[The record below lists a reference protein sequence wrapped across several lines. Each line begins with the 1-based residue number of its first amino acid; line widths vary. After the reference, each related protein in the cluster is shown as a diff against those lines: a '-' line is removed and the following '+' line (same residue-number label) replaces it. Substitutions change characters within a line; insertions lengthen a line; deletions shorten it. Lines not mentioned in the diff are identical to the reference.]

1 MFIHL
6 QCVYYFKHS
15 KNYLIMNLAQIFRRT
30 SVASAIITL
39 IGLTANAQNAADGF
53 YKDIFM
59 DSGIYLTSRVDLPAA
74 RYLNMS
80 MEEFVSTSHKDS
92 TTAITAIDT
101 LMQSSI
107 FAGCALDENGT
118 LLYPDGSPRFK
129 VLYINGGRA
138 TSHGRSLGKDG
149 IDRICEYVKNGG
161 SVVGT
166 CAGAFFSSMG
176 TYTDSV
182 ELNQH
187 YAGIFPGLTR
197 STKLADSQTDM
208 DIEPGSSLL
217 KYYDFGGD
225 MKVDSV
231 RHNGG
236 CFAYT
241 EKMLPKGT
249 EILARYQTGDR
260 EMKRKITG
268 EPSIWAFKADD
279 STGRVVLCGSHP
291 EGVTDGERLE
301 LMSAMLLYAI
311 DGNGTAKVKGI
322 LKDGEA
328 RDMSRRTSDNDPEH
342 TGIGD
347 RQYHHFA
354 IDVPSNT
361 ASVTVTLTPKKGYE
375 GFNLNLYAT
384 EGKLAYN
391 DNAAFKNVALGA
403 EKSLTIPSPAKGKLY
418 ISVFCDDTVTATQTK
433 WGTQYSGKVE
443 VLNGVP
449 YTIEAKVQAY

>member
-1 MFIHL
+1 
-6 QCVYYFKHS
+6 
-15 KNYLIMNLAQIFRRT
+15 MNSRKFFRTATVILFCMIAFNLEADAQKK
-30 SVASAIITL
+30 AC
-39 IGLTANAQNAADGF
+39 DF

-59 DSGIYLTSRVDLPAA
+59 DSGIFLTSRVDLPAA
-74 RYLNMS
+74 RFLNMS

-92 TTAITAIDT
+92 TTAITAVDT
-101 LMQSSI
+101 LFQKNA
-107 FAGCALDENGT
+107 FAGSATDENGV
-118 LLYPDGSPRFK
+118 LLYPDGEPRFR

-138 TSHGRSLGKDG
+138 TSHGRSLGAEG
-149 IDRICEYVKNGG
+149 IQRIQEYVRNGG

-166 CAGAFFSSMG
+166 CAGAFFSSVG

-187 YAGIFPGLTR
+187 YSGIYPGLTR
-197 STKLADSQTDM
+197 STRLSDSQTDM
-208 DIEPGSSLL
+208 DIEPGSPLL

-241 EKMLPKGT
+241 GEMFPKGT

-268 EPSIWAFKADD
+268 EPSIWAYKADEN
-279 STGRVVLCGSHP
+279 SGRVVLCGSHP

-311 DGNGTAKVKGI
+311 EGNGKPQLKGE
-322 LKDGEA
+322 LKPGEV
-328 RDMSRRTSDNDPEH
+328 RDMTRRSSDNDPSH
-342 TGIGD
+342 TAIGD
-347 RQYHHFA
+347 KQYHHFCVN
-354 IDVPSNT
+354 VPAKCGELT
-361 ASVTVTLTPKKGYE
+361 ITLKPAKGYE
-375 GFNLNLYAT
+375 DFNLYLYTCT
-384 EGKLAYN
+384 EGMAYN
-391 DNAAFKNVALGA
+391 DKAQYKNIALGA
-403 EKSLTIPSPAKGKLY
+403 GKTLTIPAPAKGKLY
-418 ISVFCDDTVTATQTK
+418 VSVYCDDTVDAAQTK
-433 WGTQYSGKVE
+433 WGTQYSGKIE

-449 YTIEAKVQAY
+449 YTIQVETASK

>member
-1 MFIHL
+1 MYLHIDSRK
-6 QCVYYFKHS
+6 QIN
-15 KNYLIMNLAQIFRRT
+15 NYNMTKIRPNKTAIVISALCFTFNLTSAAQT
-30 SVASAIITL
+30 K
-39 IGLTANAQNAADGF
+39 ADGY

-59 DSGIYLTSRVDLPAA
+59 DSGIFLTSRVDLPAA
-74 RYLNMS
+74 RFLNMS
-80 MEEFVSTSHKDS
+80 MEEFVSTSHKDT

-101 LMQSSI
+101 LLQSNT
-107 FAGCALDENGT
+107 FAGSAIDQNGT
-118 LLYPDGSPRFK
+118 LLYPDGAPRFK

-138 TSHGRSLGKDG
+138 TSHGRSLGEDG
-149 IDRICEYVKNGG
+149 IKRICEYVRNGG

-182 ELNQH
+182 ELNRH

-208 DIEPGSSLL
+208 DIEPKSPLL
-217 KYYDFGGD
+217 RYYDFGGD
-225 MKVDSV
+225 MRVDSV

-241 EKMLPKGT
+241 AEMLPKGT

-268 EPSIWAFKADD
+268 EPCIWAYKADAG
-279 STGRVVLCGSHP
+279 TGRVVLCGSHP
-291 EGVTDGERLE
+291 EGVTGGERLE

-311 DGNGTAKVKGI
+311 DGNGTATVKGT
-322 LKDGEA
+322 LEDGVP
-328 RDMSRRTSDNDPEH
+328 RVMDRRSCDDDPEH

-347 RQYHHFA
+347 RQYHHFV
-354 IDVPSNT
+354 IDIPART
-361 ASVTVTLTPKKGYE
+361 ESVTLTLTPKKGYE
-375 GFNLNLYAT
+375 DFNLYLFAE
-384 EGKLAYN
+384 EGAMAFN
-391 DNAAFKNVALGA
+391 DNATYKDITLGA
-403 EKSLTIPSPAKGKLY
+403 AKTLTVPAPKKGKLY
-418 ISVFCDDTVTATQTK
+418 ISVFCDDTVEAAQTK
-433 WGTQYSGKVE
+433 WGTQYSGKTE

-449 YTIEAKVQAY
+449 YTIEAKITLK